1 MLVSVAD
8 FLNRLRGSQEFAGDA
23 WAVLVCAVIFPYAI
37 VAAYVTGGGYR
48 EVNPTEFE
56 VSLRPV
62 AWMLTD
68 FRVLT
73 QL

>member
-23 WAVLVCAVIFPYAI
+23 WAVLVCAVIFPYSI
-37 VAAYVTGGGYR
+37 VAAYVTGGSYR

-56 VSLRPV
+56 VGFGTV
-62 AWMLTD
+62 AWVLAD
-68 FRVLT
+68 FGVLT